1 MAVPRPSRRPQ
12 HPGGP
17 TVVAEPASYPRRRD
31 VRAGAGA
38 GAVAPRE
45 AEVRAEAVGGGPVEA
60 ARGHHASGLGDGF
73 GRLVGLTILGAA
85 VPGAG
90 LYAAGRR
97 VTGGLLLALDV
108 LVVAAAAAL
117 LLSGRAVDVARRFV
131 FHPGFLLAAAVA
143 IVVVA
148 LVWVVVIVASHLAL
162 RRNALTGAQRAL
174 SVVLVTA
181 LMALVAVP
189 AATAAQYTMT
199 SRSLLQTVFGEDGRS
214 GPGADVAAADPWADL
229 PRVNVLLVGADTG
242 DDRTGTR
249 PDTVMVASID
259 TATGDTV
266 LFSLPRQ
273 LEDIPFESGSA
284 AAGAWPEACEANG
297 AGGCLLNATWLFGE
311 QYPELFPGA
320 EDPGLAATREAAG
333 SVVGLPIHYEAAID
347 LKGFEDLVNAMGG
360 LTIDVPRDIPI
371 GGGAILR
378 NGVETGRKYP
388 VTDWIRAGED
398 QKLDGYQALW
408 FARSREGSDNNERMD
423 RQRCVIDAAV
433 REFDVVRLARA
444 FPQLAASAEE
454 NLETDI
460 AGSELNAFIELGQR
474 VKAGSLRSLSFT
486 SENIDTGN
494 PDYAALQ
501 GLVQQALV
509 PPAPA
514 PAPPAPSSPG
524 PAATPAPAPA
534 PAQPVDPDQ
543 AVDTS
548 TVC

>member
-1 MAVPRPSRRPQ
+1 M
-12 HPGGP
+12 
-17 TVVAEPASYPRRRD
+17 VAEPMSYPRRRD
-31 VRAGAGA
+31 VRTAE
-38 GAVAPRE
+38 APRAA
-45 AEVRAEAVGGGPVEA
+45 AEPWDDDA
-60 ARGHHASGLGDGF
+60 AAGRGRHATARGDGF
-73 GRLVGLTILGAA
+73 ARLVWLTILGAA

-90 LYAAGRR
+90 LWAAGRR
-97 VTGGLLLALDV
+97 ITGGLLLALDV
-108 LVVAAAAAL
+108 VVVAAAAAL
-117 LLSGRAVDVARRFV
+117 LLSGRAVDAARRFV
-131 FHPGFLLAAAVA
+131 FQPGFLLAAAVA
-143 IVVVA
+143 IVAVA
-148 LVWVVVIVASHLAL
+148 LLWIVVIVASHLAL
-162 RRNALTGAQRAL
+162 RRERLTGGQRVL

-199 SRSLLQTVFGEDGRS
+199 SRSLLQTVFGEDGRT
-214 GPGADVAAADPWADL
+214 GPGADTAAADPWADL

-249 PDTVMVASID
+249 PDTIMVASID
-259 TATGDTV
+259 TTTGDTV

-284 AAGAWPEACEANG
+284 AAQAWPDACEANG
-297 AGGCLLNATWLFGE
+297 DGGCMLNATWLFGE
-311 QYPELFPGA
+311 QNPDLFPGA
-320 EDPGLAATREAAG
+320 DNPGLAATREAAG
-333 SVVGLPIHYEAAID
+333 SVVGLPIHYDAVVD

-371 GGGAILR
+371 GGGTNVA
-378 NGVETGRKYP
+378 TGRKYKI
-388 VTDWIRAGED
+388 TGWIRKGED
-398 QKLDGYQALW
+398 QTLDGYQALW

-433 REFDVVRLARA
+433 REFDVLQLARA
-444 FPQLAASAEE
+444 FPELAASAEK

-460 AGSELNAFIELGQR
+460 AGSELNAFIELGQK

-486 SENIDTGN
+486 EANTDTGN

-509 PPAPA
+509 PPAP
-514 PAPPAPSSPG
+514 PAPPAPADPG
-524 PAATPAPAPA
+524 TAAPTAPTAPVVPAPAPEQ
-534 PAQPVDPDQ
+534 PADPEQ

-548 TVC
+548 EVC

>member
-1 MAVPRPSRRPQ
+1 MVQWRSRARPGARKPRGSR
-12 HPGGP
+12 
-17 TVVAEPASYPRRRD
+17 VVAEPASYPRRRD
-31 VRAGAGA
+31 VRVGAGA
-38 GAVAPRE
+38 GGVAPRE
-45 AEVRAEAVGGGPVEA
+45 AEDAWDDRDAPAEA
-60 ARGHHASGLGDGF
+60 ARGRHASGLGDGF

-90 LYAAGRR
+90 LWAAGRR
-97 VTGGLLLALDV
+97 VSGGLLLALDV

-131 FHPGFLLAAAVA
+131 FQPGFLLAAAVA
-143 IVVVA
+143 IVVAA

-162 RRNALTGAQRAL
+162 RRNALTGGQRAL

-199 SRSLLQTVFGEDGRS
+199 SRSLLQTVFGEDDRS
-214 GPGADVAAADPWADL
+214 GPGADTAAADPWADL

-249 PDTVMVASID
+249 PDTLMVASID
-259 TATGDTV
+259 TDTGDTV

-273 LEDIPFESGSA
+273 LEDVPFTAGSEA
-284 AAGAWPEACEANG
+284 AAAWPAACAANG
-297 AGGCLLNATWLFGE
+297 AGGCFLNATWLFGE
-311 QYPELFPGA
+311 QHPELFPGA
-320 EDPGLAATREAAG
+320 EEPGLAATREAVS
-333 SVVGLPIHYEAAID
+333 SVVGLPVHYEAAID
-347 LKGFEDLVNAMGG
+347 LKGFEDLVDAMGG

-398 QKLDGYQALW
+398 QTLNGYQALW

-433 REFDVVRLARA
+433 REFDVVQLARA

-474 VKAGSLRSLSFT
+474 VKSGSLRSLSFT
-486 SENIDTGN
+486 SENIDTAS

-514 PAPPAPSSPG
+514 PAPSAPSSPSAG
-524 PAATPAPAPA
+524 ATPAPAPA
-534 PAQPVDPDQ
+534 PTADPEQ